1 MTQTNSG
8 WKPRI
13 GRLFR
18 SITRILFLLVTI
30 LSLAYWWNPQKIH
43 YPQRQLINSPRVD
56 PDLATLISPQ
66 TRITVVV
73 GHPDDAEFFI
83 SGTLLKLKGQIT
95 LIVVTDGDKSYY
107 PPFTTNV
114 HENRRVRRLEQTTAS
129 ASYHAKVIFLGG
141 PDGRYDPD
149 EPAIRDRLKQAMNAS
164 KPDYII
170 AFESE
175 YVPTIQHRDHENSGK
190 ATLELASQTSAKWAL
205 LFATNSP
212 NFYFDTTGTW
222 TKREE
227 LLAVH
232 ASQFYGE
239 KLERVKGFVMSKA
252 ENEGEI
258 IGTETAEAFRAI
270 KLKP

>member
-1 MTQTNSG
+1 
-8 WKPRI
+8 
-13 GRLFR
+13 
-18 SITRILFLLVTI
+18 
-30 LSLAYWWNPQKIH
+30 
-43 YPQRQLINSPRVD
+43 
-56 PDLATLISPQ
+56 
-66 TRITVVV
+66 
-73 GHPDDAEFFI
+73 
-83 SGTLLKLKGQIT
+83 
-95 LIVVTDGDKSYY
+95 
-107 PPFTTNV
+107 
-114 HENRRVRRLEQTTAS
+114 
-129 ASYHAKVIFLGG
+129 
-141 PDGRYDPD
+141 
-149 EPAIRDRLKQAMNAS
+149 MNAS
-164 KPDYII
+164 KPDYVIS
-170 AFESE
+170 FESE

-190 ATLELASQTSAKWAL
+190 AALELASQTSAKWAL

-239 KLERVKGFVMSKA
+239 KLERIKGFVMSKA